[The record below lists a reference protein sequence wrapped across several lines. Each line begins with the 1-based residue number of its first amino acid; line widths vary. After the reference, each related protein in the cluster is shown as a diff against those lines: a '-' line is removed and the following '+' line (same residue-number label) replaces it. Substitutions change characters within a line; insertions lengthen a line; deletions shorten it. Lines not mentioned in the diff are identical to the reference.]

1 MGTRMDDIMPVS
13 ICIPC
18 YNNPGGVKKLLDSIL
33 SQTFGTFECI
43 ITDDSADDRTEEIV
57 KPLLADGR
65 FTYVRNAKAL
75 GSPENWNYC
84 ASLAKGAYIKIMH
97 HDDWFSRPDAL
108 QQLYDCAVQSPDCGF
123 IACGC
128 SNCDTE
134 GKILDA
140 AMPGKQFLARLAA
153 DRTELFYANVLR
165 TPSTTLIRRD
175 LFKPFDTR
183 LVWLVDLEQYM
194 RILEATSLVFLP
206 VSLVN
211 VTVSSPDQITRRC
224 EYSLD
229 VNLQEYVYVANI
241 LWGKSV
247 PLRASLHMALVLAR
261 TLAANLYFLK
271 APIAMYAL
279 LPLSAYYWG
288 ARGVLKRTLKWLT
301 AVKPAR

>member
-206 VSLVN
+206 VS
-211 VTVSSPDQITRRC
+211 PC
-224 EYSLD
+224 
-229 VNLQEYVYVANI
+229 
-241 LWGKSV
+241 
-247 PLRASLHMALVLAR
+247 
-261 TLAANLYFLK
+261 
-271 APIAMYAL
+271 
-279 LPLSAYYWG
+279 
-288 ARGVLKRTLKWLT
+288 
-301 AVKPAR
+301 